1 MFGSQQAIINFSLFS
16 FLPVIIILFY
26 VYKRDRFPE
35 PPRTVFITL
44 ICITLSII
52 IAIFAAYALKRYKIR
67 FKTAFMQW
75 LLLAYMLP
83 EFLFVLPM
91 FAIYQSIGIYDTY
104 IGMALIYQVHVLP
117 FSIWMLRS
125 FLEEI
130 PKEIDDAAYLDGCNP
145 FLAIYKI
152 YLPLIIPGIVATAI
166 LNGIWVWNE
175 LAIAL
180 GLAFFD
186 AQPITVGVASFRGYA
201 SINWGG
207 MTGSAIESMI
217 PMILFVTFA
226 HKQIGKGL
234 TLGSVKG
241 LNMIALNNPKFL
253 LNNKTFPTIYG
264 RNLLHELNII
274 IPNETLIVT
283 MEDLWD
289 NFSSFF
295 SKNVQVHLVNN
306 LDINSLDNDFD
317 KIKNFNA
324 VVGIGGGQALDNAK
338 FFSWKSNKKLFQ
350 VPTSMSVNAAFGHRF
365 ASRIDGK
372 INYIGRTVPEAIY
385 VDYDII
391 K

>member
-1 MFGSQQAIINFSLFS
+1 MKKLSKYKHLITAYIVSFVAIGVTIIPITWLFLLS
-16 FLPVIIILFY
+16 IKSKGETFTKPPKFLFNPTAQNYIDLWDNDLF
-26 VYKRDRFPE
+26 KDTFFNS
-35 PPRTVFITL
+35 VFITL
-44 ICITLSII
+44 ISITLSII

-145 FLAIYKI
+145 FQAIYKI
-152 YLPLIIPGIVATAI
+152 YLPLIIPGIVTTAI

-180 GLAFFD
+180 GLTFFD

-207 MTGSAIESMI
+207 MTGSAIISMI
-217 PMILFVTFA
+217 PMILFAAFA
-226 HKQIGKGL
+226 QKHIVKGL

-241 LNMIALNNPKFL
+241 
-253 LNNKTFPTIYG
+253 
-264 RNLLHELNII
+264 
-274 IPNETLIVT
+274 
-283 MEDLWD
+283 
-289 NFSSFF
+289 
-295 SKNVQVHLVNN
+295 
-306 LDINSLDNDFD
+306 
-317 KIKNFNA
+317 
-324 VVGIGGGQALDNAK
+324 
-338 FFSWKSNKKLFQ
+338 
-350 VPTSMSVNAAFGHRF
+350 
-365 ASRIDGK
+365 
-372 INYIGRTVPEAIY
+372 
-385 VDYDII
+385 
-391 K
+391 

>member
-1 MFGSQQAIINFSLFS
+1 MNILSKYKHLITAYIVSFIAIAITILPITWLFLLSIKSKGETFTKPPKWVFDPTIQNYIDLWDNDLFKDTFFNS
-16 FLPVIIILFY
+16 F
-26 VYKRDRFPE
+26 
-35 PPRTVFITL
+35 FIT
-44 ICITLSII
+44 IISITLSIV
-52 IAIFAAYALKRYKIR
+52 IAIFAAYALKRYQIR

-145 FLAIYKI
+145 FQAIYKI

-180 GLAFFD
+180 GLTFFD

-207 MTGSAIESMI
+207 MTGSAIISML

-226 HKQIGKGL
+226 QKHIVKGL

-241 LNMIALNNPKFL
+241 
-253 LNNKTFPTIYG
+253 
-264 RNLLHELNII
+264 
-274 IPNETLIVT
+274 
-283 MEDLWD
+283 
-289 NFSSFF
+289 
-295 SKNVQVHLVNN
+295 
-306 LDINSLDNDFD
+306 
-317 KIKNFNA
+317 
-324 VVGIGGGQALDNAK
+324 
-338 FFSWKSNKKLFQ
+338 
-350 VPTSMSVNAAFGHRF
+350 
-365 ASRIDGK
+365 
-372 INYIGRTVPEAIY
+372 
-385 VDYDII
+385 
-391 K
+391 

>member
-1 MFGSQQAIINFSLFS
+1 MNKLSKYKHLITAYIVSFVAIGVTIIPITWLFLLS
-16 FLPVIIILFY
+16 IKSKGETFTKPPKLLFNPTAQNY
-26 VYKRDRFPE
+26 IDLWDNDLFKDTFFNS
-35 PPRTVFITL
+35 VFITL
-44 ICITLSII
+44 ISITLSII

-145 FLAIYKI
+145 FQAIYKI

-180 GLAFFD
+180 GLTFFD

-207 MTGSAIESMI
+207 MTGSAIISMI
-217 PMILFVTFA
+217 PMILFAAFA
-226 HKQIGKGL
+226 QKHIVKGL

-241 LNMIALNNPKFL
+241 
-253 LNNKTFPTIYG
+253 
-264 RNLLHELNII
+264 
-274 IPNETLIVT
+274 
-283 MEDLWD
+283 
-289 NFSSFF
+289 
-295 SKNVQVHLVNN
+295 
-306 LDINSLDNDFD
+306 
-317 KIKNFNA
+317 
-324 VVGIGGGQALDNAK
+324 
-338 FFSWKSNKKLFQ
+338 
-350 VPTSMSVNAAFGHRF
+350 
-365 ASRIDGK
+365 
-372 INYIGRTVPEAIY
+372 
-385 VDYDII
+385 
-391 K
+391 

>member
-1 MFGSQQAIINFSLFS
+1 MNKFSKHKHLITAYIVSFFAIAVTILPITWLFLLS
-16 FLPVIIILFY
+16 IKSKGETFTKPPKWLFNPTAQNY
-26 VYKRDRFPE
+26 IDLWDNDLFKDTFFNS
-35 PPRTVFITL
+35 VFITL
-44 ICITLSII
+44 ISITLSII
-52 IAIFAAYALKRYKIR
+52 IAIFAAYALKRYQIR

-145 FLAIYKI
+145 FQAIYKI

-180 GLAFFD
+180 GLTFFD

-207 MTGSAIESMI
+207 MTGSAIVSMI

-226 HKQIGKGL
+226 QKHIVKGL

-241 LNMIALNNPKFL
+241 
-253 LNNKTFPTIYG
+253 
-264 RNLLHELNII
+264 
-274 IPNETLIVT
+274 
-283 MEDLWD
+283 
-289 NFSSFF
+289 
-295 SKNVQVHLVNN
+295 
-306 LDINSLDNDFD
+306 
-317 KIKNFNA
+317 
-324 VVGIGGGQALDNAK
+324 
-338 FFSWKSNKKLFQ
+338 
-350 VPTSMSVNAAFGHRF
+350 
-365 ASRIDGK
+365 
-372 INYIGRTVPEAIY
+372 
-385 VDYDII
+385 
-391 K
+391 

>member
-1 MFGSQQAIINFSLFS
+1 MNKLYKYKHLVTAYIVSFVAIGVTIIPITWLFLLS
-16 FLPVIIILFY
+16 IKSKGETFTKPPKFIFNPTAQNYIDLWDNDLF
-26 VYKRDRFPE
+26 KDTFFNS
-35 PPRTVFITL
+35 VFITL
-44 ICITLSII
+44 ISITLSIV

-145 FLAIYKI
+145 FQAIYKI

-180 GLAFFD
+180 GLTFFD

-207 MTGSAIESMI
+207 MTGSAIISMI
-217 PMILFVTFA
+217 PMILFAAFA
-226 HKQIGKGL
+226 QKHIVKGL

-241 LNMIALNNPKFL
+241 
-253 LNNKTFPTIYG
+253 
-264 RNLLHELNII
+264 
-274 IPNETLIVT
+274 
-283 MEDLWD
+283 
-289 NFSSFF
+289 
-295 SKNVQVHLVNN
+295 
-306 LDINSLDNDFD
+306 
-317 KIKNFNA
+317 
-324 VVGIGGGQALDNAK
+324 
-338 FFSWKSNKKLFQ
+338 
-350 VPTSMSVNAAFGHRF
+350 
-365 ASRIDGK
+365 
-372 INYIGRTVPEAIY
+372 
-385 VDYDII
+385 
-391 K
+391 

>member
-1 MFGSQQAIINFSLFS
+1 MKKLSKYKHLITAYIVSFVAIGVTIIPITWLFLLS
-16 FLPVIIILFY
+16 IKSKGETFTKPPKLLFNPTAQNY
-26 VYKRDRFPE
+26 IDLWDNDLFKDTFFNS
-35 PPRTVFITL
+35 VFITL
-44 ICITLSII
+44 ISITLSII

-145 FLAIYKI
+145 FQAIYKI

-180 GLAFFD
+180 GLTFFD

-207 MTGSAIESMI
+207 MTGSAIISMI
-217 PMILFVTFA
+217 PMILFAAFA
-226 HKQIGKGL
+226 QKHIVKGL

-241 LNMIALNNPKFL
+241 
-253 LNNKTFPTIYG
+253 
-264 RNLLHELNII
+264 
-274 IPNETLIVT
+274 
-283 MEDLWD
+283 
-289 NFSSFF
+289 
-295 SKNVQVHLVNN
+295 
-306 LDINSLDNDFD
+306 
-317 KIKNFNA
+317 
-324 VVGIGGGQALDNAK
+324 
-338 FFSWKSNKKLFQ
+338 
-350 VPTSMSVNAAFGHRF
+350 
-365 ASRIDGK
+365 
-372 INYIGRTVPEAIY
+372 
-385 VDYDII
+385 
-391 K
+391 

>member
-1 MFGSQQAIINFSLFS
+1 MNKLYKYKHLVTAYIVSFVAIGVTIIPITWLFLLS
-16 FLPVIIILFY
+16 IKSKGETFTKPPKFLFNPTGQNYIDLWDNDLF
-26 VYKRDRFPE
+26 KDTFFNS
-35 PPRTVFITL
+35 VFITL
-44 ICITLSII
+44 ISITLSII

-145 FLAIYKI
+145 FQAIYKI

-180 GLAFFD
+180 GLTFFD

-207 MTGSAIESMI
+207 MTGSAIISMI
-217 PMILFVTFA
+217 PMILFAAFA
-226 HKQIGKGL
+226 QKHIVKGL

-241 LNMIALNNPKFL
+241 
-253 LNNKTFPTIYG
+253 
-264 RNLLHELNII
+264 
-274 IPNETLIVT
+274 
-283 MEDLWD
+283 
-289 NFSSFF
+289 
-295 SKNVQVHLVNN
+295 
-306 LDINSLDNDFD
+306 
-317 KIKNFNA
+317 
-324 VVGIGGGQALDNAK
+324 
-338 FFSWKSNKKLFQ
+338 
-350 VPTSMSVNAAFGHRF
+350 
-365 ASRIDGK
+365 
-372 INYIGRTVPEAIY
+372 
-385 VDYDII
+385 
-391 K
+391 

>member
-1 MFGSQQAIINFSLFS
+1 MNKLSKYKHLITAYIVSFIAIAVTILPITWLFLLSIKSKGETFTKPPKWVFDPTIQNYIDLWDNDLFKDTFVNS
-16 FLPVIIILFY
+16 F
-26 VYKRDRFPE
+26 
-35 PPRTVFITL
+35 FITL
-44 ICITLSII
+44 ISITLSII
-52 IAIFAAYALKRYKIR
+52 ISIFAAYALKRYQIR

-145 FLAIYKI
+145 FQAIYKI

-180 GLAFFD
+180 GLTFFD

-207 MTGSAIESMI
+207 MTGSAIISMI
-217 PMILFVTFA
+217 PMILFVAFA
-226 HKQIGKGL
+226 QKHIVKGL

-241 LNMIALNNPKFL
+241 
-253 LNNKTFPTIYG
+253 
-264 RNLLHELNII
+264 
-274 IPNETLIVT
+274 
-283 MEDLWD
+283 
-289 NFSSFF
+289 
-295 SKNVQVHLVNN
+295 
-306 LDINSLDNDFD
+306 
-317 KIKNFNA
+317 
-324 VVGIGGGQALDNAK
+324 
-338 FFSWKSNKKLFQ
+338 
-350 VPTSMSVNAAFGHRF
+350 
-365 ASRIDGK
+365 
-372 INYIGRTVPEAIY
+372 
-385 VDYDII
+385 
-391 K
+391 

>member
-1 MFGSQQAIINFSLFS
+1 MNKLSKYKHLITAYIVSFIAIAVTILPITWLFLLSIKSKGETFTKPPKWVFDPTIQNYIDLWDNDLFKDTFVNS
-16 FLPVIIILFY
+16 F
-26 VYKRDRFPE
+26 
-35 PPRTVFITL
+35 FITL
-44 ICITLSII
+44 ISITLSII
-52 IAIFAAYALKRYKIR
+52 IAIFAAYALKRYQIR

-145 FLAIYKI
+145 FQAIYKI
-152 YLPLIIPGIVATAI
+152 YLPLIIPGIVATAL

-180 GLAFFD
+180 GLTFFD

-207 MTGSAIESMI
+207 MTGSAIVSMI
-217 PMILFVTFA
+217 PMILLVTFA
-226 HKQIGKGL
+226 QKHIVKGL

-241 LNMIALNNPKFL
+241 
-253 LNNKTFPTIYG
+253 
-264 RNLLHELNII
+264 
-274 IPNETLIVT
+274 
-283 MEDLWD
+283 
-289 NFSSFF
+289 
-295 SKNVQVHLVNN
+295 
-306 LDINSLDNDFD
+306 
-317 KIKNFNA
+317 
-324 VVGIGGGQALDNAK
+324 
-338 FFSWKSNKKLFQ
+338 
-350 VPTSMSVNAAFGHRF
+350 
-365 ASRIDGK
+365 
-372 INYIGRTVPEAIY
+372 
-385 VDYDII
+385 
-391 K
+391 

>member
-1 MFGSQQAIINFSLFS
+1 MKKLSKYKHLITAYIVSFIAIAVTILPITWLFLLSIKSKGETFTKPPKWVFDPTIQNYIDLWDNDLFKDTFVNS
-16 FLPVIIILFY
+16 F
-26 VYKRDRFPE
+26 
-35 PPRTVFITL
+35 FITL
-44 ICITLSII
+44 ISITLSII
-52 IAIFAAYALKRYKIR
+52 IAIFAAYALKRYQIR

-75 LLLAYMLP
+75 LLLAYILP

-145 FLAIYKI
+145 FQAIYKI

-180 GLAFFD
+180 GLTFFD

-207 MTGSAIESMI
+207 MTGSAIISMI
-217 PMILFVTFA
+217 PMILFAAFA
-226 HKQIGKGL
+226 QKHIVKGL

-241 LNMIALNNPKFL
+241 
-253 LNNKTFPTIYG
+253 
-264 RNLLHELNII
+264 
-274 IPNETLIVT
+274 
-283 MEDLWD
+283 
-289 NFSSFF
+289 
-295 SKNVQVHLVNN
+295 
-306 LDINSLDNDFD
+306 
-317 KIKNFNA
+317 
-324 VVGIGGGQALDNAK
+324 
-338 FFSWKSNKKLFQ
+338 
-350 VPTSMSVNAAFGHRF
+350 
-365 ASRIDGK
+365 
-372 INYIGRTVPEAIY
+372 
-385 VDYDII
+385 
-391 K
+391 

>member
-1 MFGSQQAIINFSLFS
+1 MNKLSKYKHLITAYIVSFIAIAVTILPITWLFLLSIKSKGETFTKPPKWVFDPTIQNYIDLWDNDLFKDTFVNS
-16 FLPVIIILFY
+16 F
-26 VYKRDRFPE
+26 
-35 PPRTVFITL
+35 FITL
-44 ICITLSII
+44 ISITLSII
-52 IAIFAAYALKRYKIR
+52 IAIFAAYALKRYQIR

-145 FLAIYKI
+145 FQAIYKI

-180 GLAFFD
+180 GLTFFD
-186 AQPITVGVASFRGYA
+186 SQPITVGVASFRGYA

-207 MTGSAIESMI
+207 MTGSAIISMI
-217 PMILFVTFA
+217 PMILFAAFA
-226 HKQIGKGL
+226 QKHIVKGL

-241 LNMIALNNPKFL
+241 
-253 LNNKTFPTIYG
+253 
-264 RNLLHELNII
+264 
-274 IPNETLIVT
+274 
-283 MEDLWD
+283 
-289 NFSSFF
+289 
-295 SKNVQVHLVNN
+295 
-306 LDINSLDNDFD
+306 
-317 KIKNFNA
+317 
-324 VVGIGGGQALDNAK
+324 
-338 FFSWKSNKKLFQ
+338 
-350 VPTSMSVNAAFGHRF
+350 
-365 ASRIDGK
+365 
-372 INYIGRTVPEAIY
+372 
-385 VDYDII
+385 
-391 K
+391 

>member
-1 MFGSQQAIINFSLFS
+1 MNKLYKYKHLVTAYIVSFVAIGVTIIPITWLFLLS
-16 FLPVIIILFY
+16 IKSKGETFTKPPKLLFNPTAQNY
-26 VYKRDRFPE
+26 IDLWDNDLFKDTFFNS
-35 PPRTVFITL
+35 VFITL
-44 ICITLSII
+44 ISITLSIT

-145 FLAIYKI
+145 FQAIYKI

-180 GLAFFD
+180 GLTFFD

-207 MTGSAIESMI
+207 MTGSAIISMI
-217 PMILFVTFA
+217 PMILFAAFA
-226 HKQIGKGL
+226 QKHIVKGL

-241 LNMIALNNPKFL
+241 
-253 LNNKTFPTIYG
+253 
-264 RNLLHELNII
+264 
-274 IPNETLIVT
+274 
-283 MEDLWD
+283 
-289 NFSSFF
+289 
-295 SKNVQVHLVNN
+295 
-306 LDINSLDNDFD
+306 
-317 KIKNFNA
+317 
-324 VVGIGGGQALDNAK
+324 
-338 FFSWKSNKKLFQ
+338 
-350 VPTSMSVNAAFGHRF
+350 
-365 ASRIDGK
+365 
-372 INYIGRTVPEAIY
+372 
-385 VDYDII
+385 
-391 K
+391 